1 MSEDVKRMG
10 RELAYQGTVLKVYKD
25 HMKFSNGNTEDWDFI
40 HHDGAAAVIPVM
52 DDGNILMVKQ
62 YRNALERD
70 TLEIPAGKLDDPDEE
85 GIVCASRE
93 LKEETGYSSDDLEWL
108 LTIRTTVAFCNE
120 RIEVFVARNL
130 IPGEQHL
137 DEDEFVDVKAYKLEE
152 LKEMI
157 FEGKIQD
164 SKTMAA
170 ILAYESKY
178 LHGQNA

>member
-1 MSEDVKRMG
+1 MSEEVKRIG
-10 RELAYQGTVLKVYKD
+10 RDLAYEGTVIKVYKD
-25 HMKFSNGNTEDWDFI
+25 HMKFANGNTAEWDFI

-52 DDGNILMVKQ
+52 DDGKILMVKQ

-70 TLEIPAGKLDDPDEE
+70 TLEVPAGKLDDPDEE

-108 LTIRTTVAFCNE
+108 LTIRTTVAFCDE

>member
-1 MSEDVKRMG
+1 MSQRSS
-10 RELAYQGTVLKVYKD
+10 VL
-25 HMKFSNGNTEDWDFI
+25 TENWRRKLVS
-40 HHDGAAAVIPVM
+40 ALKKLEY
-52 DDGNILMVKQ
+52 LMSI
-62 YRNALERD
+62 N
-70 TLEIPAGKLDDPDEE
+70 
-85 GIVCASRE
+85 
-93 LKEETGYSSDDLEWL
+93 
-108 LTIRTTVAFCNE
+108 TTVAFCDE
-120 RIEVFVARNL
+120 AIDIFVAHNL
-130 IPGEQHL
+130 IPSHQHL

>member
-52 DDGNILMVKQ
+52 DDGKILMVKQ

-70 TLEIPAGKLDDPDEE
+70 TLEILAGKLDDPDEE

-108 LTIRTTVAFCNE
+108 LTIRTTVAFCDE